1 MICDPDAI
9 EPVLS
14 FLKHQFYAGGWRPP
28 AAKSDL
34 IEHDH
39 EKGTHYGSYKVKQPI
54 CDIMERTLGRCS
66 SKWEDPIHH
75 K

>member
-1 MICDPDAI
+1 MSEAH
-9 EPVLS
+9 VLRRWLWS
-14 FLKHQFYAGGWRPP
+14 S

-39 EKGTHYGSYKVKQPI
+39 AKGIHYGSSKVRQPI
-54 CDIMERTLGRCS
+54 CDIRERTLGLCS
-66 SKWEDPIHH
+66 SKWKDPIHD

>member
-1 MICDPDAI
+1 LDAI

-14 FLKHQFYAGGWRPP
+14 FLKHEFYAGGFRSS
-28 AAKSDL
+28 AAKSDP

-39 EKGTHYGSYKVKQPI
+39 KKGTHYGSSKVKQPI
-54 CDIMERTLGRCS
+54 CDIRERTLGRCS
-66 SKWEDPIHH
+66 SKWEDPVHD